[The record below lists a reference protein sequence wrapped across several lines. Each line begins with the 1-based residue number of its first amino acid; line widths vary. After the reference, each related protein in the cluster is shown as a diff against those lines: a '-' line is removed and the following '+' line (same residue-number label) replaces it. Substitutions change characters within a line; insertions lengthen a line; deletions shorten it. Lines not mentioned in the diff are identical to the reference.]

1 MYAHLSKGPNAGEAE
16 FSYGREFRMC
26 LNFIKKTRFG
36 LVTPVTIEL
45 FKGKKKKEKKKKFR
59 RGNGEKQH

>member
-1 MYAHLSKGPNAGEAE
+1 
-16 FSYGREFRMC
+16 MC

-45 FKGKKKKEKKKKFR
+45 FKGKKKKEKKTSTRQWREAALDNFWDCFDY
-59 RGNGEKQH
+59 NCLFL